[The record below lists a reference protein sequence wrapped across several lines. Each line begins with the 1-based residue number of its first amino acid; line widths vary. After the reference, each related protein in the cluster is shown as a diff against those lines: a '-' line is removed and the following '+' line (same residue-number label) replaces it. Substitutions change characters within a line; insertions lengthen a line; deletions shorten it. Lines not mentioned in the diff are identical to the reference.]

1 MEIVLYIICF
11 IVLLRYCFVL
21 YKYLKTGEFKKKVYK
36 GNIIGV
42 IAYSFLTVL
51 IICFLILMSLVSND
65 KSSDL
70 LMWIIFASGLG
81 TVIMYPWS
89 WQQRVYDNARTKNN
103 EVAKIMNEEFN
114 NKYGNEE
121 YDEFK
126 VEHFN
131 IEDNVVID
139 ERFNSLISLITNN
152 QISFVHPNQY
162 KNIADVFASLYQRDY
177 IKLLNG
183 SESINLTCEKVNDL
197 LKKNNIDFKINSI
210 DITMNDDEF
219 IKARRKDFV
228 PTMVYDLCKIDEII
242 KEKTNNYELVAF
254 LIYNKEGKV
263 KYPTYLCVMKKSKY
277 DDFFKVNND
286 EVEAANNE

>member
-11 IVLLRYCFVL
+11 IVLIRYCFVL

-51 IICFLILMSLVSND
+51 IICFLILMSLVSKD

-70 LMWIIFASGLG
+70 VMWIIFASGFG
-81 TVIMYPWS
+81 TVVMYLWS
-89 WQQRVYDNARTKNN
+89 WQQRVYDNARTKKS

-121 YDEFK
+121 YEEFK

-139 ERFNSLISLITNN
+139 ERSNYLISLITNN
-152 QISFVHPNQY
+152 HISFIHQISIKILQMYSQV
-162 KNIADVFASLYQRDY
+162 Y
-177 IKLLNG
+177 INKIILN
-183 SESINLTCEKVNDL
+183 
-197 LKKNNIDFKINSI
+197 
-210 DITMNDDEF
+210 
-219 IKARRKDFV
+219 
-228 PTMVYDLCKIDEII
+228 Y
-242 KEKTNNYELVAF
+242 
-254 LIYNKEGKV
+254 
-263 KYPTYLCVMKKSKY
+263 
-277 DDFFKVNND
+277 
-286 EVEAANNE
+286 